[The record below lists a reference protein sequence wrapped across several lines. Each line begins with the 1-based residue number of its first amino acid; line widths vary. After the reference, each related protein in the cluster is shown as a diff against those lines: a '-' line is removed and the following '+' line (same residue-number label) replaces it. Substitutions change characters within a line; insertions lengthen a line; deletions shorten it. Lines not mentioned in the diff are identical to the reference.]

1 MMTHPSK
8 DDEPEADSTDDI
20 LPLIPRRSRRNRV
33 LTDEFLQSVA
43 QQDLNFDRRA
53 HKPAPYQL
61 PRDAP
66 PQTIAF
72 SSYYDALH
80 QDDFKIQDELQD
92 PIYFQAQ
99 LDKDTL
105 YYHQA
110 MKANDKKEF
119 QRALKKEFDAHS
131 DGKHWEIIPENN
143 VPDDEKVLDSF

>member
-1 MMTHPSK
+1 MIHPSK
-8 DDEPEADSTDDI
+8 DDEPEADSTDDM

-61 PRDAP
+61 PRDTP

-99 LDKDTL
+99 LDKDTF
-105 YYHQA
+105 YYQ
-110 MKANDKKEF
+110 
-119 QRALKKEFDAHS
+119 
-131 DGKHWEIIPENN
+131 
-143 VPDDEKVLDSF
+143 